1 MNFANTKKYLPLL
14 KELVSRDVKIKY
26 RRSFLGM
33 MWTVLNPLGMM
44 VVMTIVFSTFF
55 KQAIPHFPVYLMC
68 GQLIFNFFSEASNM
82 GMSSIIGN
90 AGLIKKVYVP
100 KYFFPISR
108 VLSSFVNLV
117 TSFIALLIV
126 IIVTRTPVHL
136 TMLLV
141 IFPVIYVL
149 LFSMG
154 VGLILSAIVVSFRD
168 MIHLY
173 GVLLT
178 AWMYLTPIFYPTSML
193 EGANTRVARLA
204 LFIVTHNPL
213 TLFVD
218 MMRDVILYNNIPT
231 LMDHVKCGSICLVV
245 VAIGLFVFKKLQDG
259 FILKI

>member
-1 MNFANTKKYLPLL
+1 
-14 KELVSRDVKIKY
+14 
-26 RRSFLGM
+26 
-33 MWTVLNPLGMM
+33 
-44 VVMTIVFSTFF
+44 
-55 KQAIPHFPVYLMC
+55 
-68 GQLIFNFFSEASNM
+68 
-82 GMSSIIGN
+82 
-90 AGLIKKVYVP
+90 
-100 KYFFPISR
+100 
-108 VLSSFVNLV
+108 
-117 TSFIALLIV
+117 
-126 IIVTRTPVHL
+126 
-136 TMLLV
+136 
-141 IFPVIYVL
+141 
-149 LFSMG
+149 
-154 VGLILSAIVVSFRD
+154 